1 MIAKITRGSNP
12 GNIGAYLHGPGHAN
26 EHFYERNGGR
36 YPGGVVVGGNVFV
49 FVNPPH
55 KPWVA
60 RRLMASRAG
69 AGDPGRGLSRSVVF
83 QPVAPNGVLVVG
95 CETSG
100 RRRRDMGKLIGYARV
115 STRSQGTD
123 RQVTD
128 LLGAGV
134 RRDDLYV
141 DHGVSGARTSRP
153 GFEQAVGALQEGD
166 TLVVT
171 TLDRLG
177 RSTQTMLE
185 LAQNLRG
192 RGVGLR
198 VLNLGGGDVDT
209 STPMGSMVF
218 TVMAALAEMELE
230 IKRERVTDSIAK
242 RRAAGGDLGGRRQQ
256 FTDSQ
261 IRSAQRLIQAGQPAA
276 QVARDLGMSRATLY
290 RRIINMP

>member
-1 MIAKITRGSNP
+1 
-12 GNIGAYLHGPGHAN
+12 
-26 EHFYERNGGR
+26 
-36 YPGGVVVGGNVFV
+36 
-49 FVNPPH
+49 
-55 KPWVA
+55 
-60 RRLMASRAG
+60 
-69 AGDPGRGLSRSVVF
+69 
-83 QPVAPNGVLVVG
+83 
-95 CETSG
+95 
-100 RRRRDMGKLIGYARV
+100 MGKLIGYARV
-115 STRSQGTD
+115 STRSQDEG

-141 DHGVSGARTSRP
+141 DHGVSGARASRP
-153 GFEQAVGALQEGD
+153 GFDQAVGALHEGD

-185 LAQNLRG
+185 LAQNLRR

-218 TVMAALAEMELE
+218 TVMAALAQMELE

-261 IRSAQRLIQAGQPAA
+261 IRSARRLIQAGQPAA
-276 QVARDLGMSRATLY
+276 QVARDLGMSRSTYY
-290 RRIINMP
+290 RRLKGAPTK